1 MTQQEHDWIISY
13 LETIT
18 IGRLSKLDRLAI
30 TSSMRMFMRDM
41 IDYDLDE
48 DNYIVR
54 LEEEN
59 KALKSKLKDK
69 DSYIS
74 IIKGL
79 ISKELMDALNKV
91 VKEEVKEE
99 DDDKISNRIN

>member
-59 KALKSKLKDK
+59 KDLKSKLKDK
-69 DSYIS
+69 DNYIN

-91 VKEEVKEE
+91 VKEEVKEN
-99 DDDKISNRIN
+99 K

>member
-18 IGRLSKLDRLAI
+18 IGRLSKLERLAVI
-30 TSSMRMFMRDM
+30 SSMRMFMRDM

-48 DNYIVR
+48 NNYIVR

-59 KALKSKLKDK
+59 KDLKSKLENK
-69 DSYIS
+69 DSYID

-79 ISKELMDALNKV
+79 VSKDLIDALNKV

-99 DDDKISNRIN
+99 ENDKISNTID

>member
-18 IGRLSKLDRLAI
+18 IGRLSKLERLAVI
-30 TSSMRMFMRDM
+30 SSMRMFMRDL

-59 KALKSKLKDK
+59 KDLKSKLENK
-69 DSYIS
+69 DSYID

-79 ISKELMDALNKV
+79 VSKELIDALNKV

-99 DDDKISNRIN
+99 ENDKISNRID

>member
-1 MTQQEHDWIISY
+1 MTKQEHDWIMSY
-13 LETIT
+13 LETI
-18 IGRLSKLDRLAI
+18 IISRLSKLDRLAI

-59 KALKSKLKDK
+59 KDLKSKLENK
-69 DSYIS
+69 DSYIN

-79 ISKELMDALNKV
+79 ISKDLMNALNKV
-91 VKEEVKEE
+91 VKEEVKES
-99 DDDKISNRIN
+99 K

>member
-1 MTQQEHDWIISY
+1 MEEINMTQQEHDWIISY

-59 KALKSKLKDK
+59 KDLKSKLKDK
-69 DSYIS
+69 DNYIN

-91 VKEEVKEE
+91 VKEEVKEN
-99 DDDKISNRIN
+99 K

>member
-18 IGRLSKLDRLAI
+18 IGRLSKFERLAVI
-30 TSSMRMFMRDM
+30 SSMRTFMRDM

-48 DNYIVR
+48 TNYIVR

-59 KALKSKLKDK
+59 KDLKSKLKDK
-69 DSYIS
+69 DSYID

-79 ISKELMDALNKV
+79 VSKELMDALNKV
-91 VKEEVKEE
+91 VKEEVKEKE
-99 DDDKISNRIN
+99 NDKISNSID

>member
-1 MTQQEHDWIISY
+1 MTVQEHDWIISY

-18 IGRLSKLDRLAI
+18 SRLSKLDRLAI

-59 KALKSKLKDK
+59 KDLKSKLKDK
-69 DSYIS
+69 DSYID

-79 ISKELMDALNKV
+79 ISKELIDALNKV
-91 VKEEVKEE
+91 VKEEVKEN
-99 DDDKISNRIN
+99 K